1 MTCGNL
7 IRLCPRVLPN
17 LVYSNYLL
25 ALLHQA
31 SQKTRGPAFTVADD
45 TLQLRTWS
53 ASVIFRL
60 SRGRTVRPAHHLSV
74 RGALGARQ
82 TLAAGVVHEQK
93 KSAAAAPAN
102 PVPRRRAR
110 SGFRSSW
117 SAEAAFRALSP
128 AGREFREVSLG
139 ARLADCVAVVTAG
152 LGRPFPHLAGVARD
166 AVSSFFHR
174 PVSVEPGRTYV
185 SSSQHTECSEEQQ

>member
-1 MTCGNL
+1 M
-7 IRLCPRVLPN
+7 
-17 LVYSNYLL
+17 
-25 ALLHQA
+25 
-31 SQKTRGPAFTVADD
+31 
-45 TLQLRTWS
+45 RTWS

-110 SGFRSSW
+110 SGFRPSR

-139 ARLADCVAVVTAG
+139 ARLADSVAVVPAR

-174 PVSVEPGRTYV
+174 PVSVVPGRTYV
-185 SSSQHTECSEEQQ
+185 SSSQQTLGCIRGEDTNVIRKTTVGGYPREIPREIPRENPFPQCSATAMMERNLRM